1 MVREGIYQ
9 TLMTG
14 VEALK
19 SENPYVARGVFVL
32 RRGTF
37 IGVGHLGGIYE
48 GTYWS
53 DPGGKT
59 LTFDGCVRF
68 EPGTPLVTG
77 TVVGKDGLTMP
88 FKGKAPIPRPDSSF
102 TSTFEG
108 SDVQVELKFVSP
120 LPA

>member
-1 MVREGIYQ
+1 MIREGIYQ

-14 VEALK
+14 VETLK
-19 SENPYVARGVFVL
+19 AESPYVARGVFVL

-48 GTYWS
+48 GTYWG

-59 LTFDGCVRF
+59 ITFDGCVRF
-68 EPGTPLVTG
+68 EPGTRLVTG
-77 TVVGKDGLTMP
+77 TTVGAGGLTMP
-88 FKGKAPIPRPDSSF
+88 FKGKAPTPTPDTAFSI
-102 TSTFEG
+102 TFEG
-108 SDVQVELKFVSP
+108 NDVAVEMKFVSP

>member
-14 VEALK
+14 IETLRTESA
-19 SENPYVARGVFVL
+19 YVARGIFVL

-48 GTYWS
+48 GTYWV
-53 DPGGKT
+53 DPGGKMIS
-59 LTFDGCVRF
+59 FDGCVRF
-68 EPGTPLVTG
+68 EPGTKLVTG
-77 TVVGKDGLTMP
+77 THVGPEGLTMP
-88 FKGKAPIPRPDSSF
+88 FKGKAPVPKPDTNFSIG
-102 TSTFEG
+102 FEG
-108 SDVQVELKFVSP
+108 NDVTVEMKFVSP

>member
-9 TLMTG
+9 TLMSG
-14 VEALK
+14 VETSATV
-19 SENPYVARGVFVL
+19 NPYIARGVWVL

-53 DPGGKT
+53 EPGGKSM
-59 LTFDGCVRF
+59 TFDGCVRF
-68 EPGTPLVTG
+68 EPGTRLVTG
-77 TVVGKDGLTMP
+77 TIVGPDGLTMP
-88 FKGKAPIPRPDSSF
+88 FRGKMPTPRPDSAF
-102 TSTFEG
+102 TVTFEG
-108 SDVQVELKFVSP
+108 NAVQVEMKFVSP